1 MAVYEAFWV
10 VALKYRAG
18 RLDTQESSPQAGL
31 RQPSGRFSRVDAQH
45 PFARSLA
52 LSMDVES
59 RNRRIMETFWQD
71 LRYSLRTLFKKPGF
85 TFVVVTTLALG
96 IGANATIFTWIKAVL
111 LASLPGIEQ
120 PEKLVEVWGATRNNS
135 ALSSSYV
142 DYLDYRD
149 QNKVLSGLT
158 AHQVLPLNLGRSEK
172 PERVWGAIVSGNY
185 FDVLGVRALIGRTF
199 LPEEDR
205 TPNTHPVVVIGY
217 GLWERRFGADPN
229 VLGRTITLNEHDFTV
244 IGVAPK
250 DFGSPF
256 AGLALDVWTPV
267 MMKDYVARPHFS
279 LTDRGSRWLMV
290 MGRLKP
296 GATVPQAQ
304 ANIAAIASHLEQE
317 YPQTNEQLG
326 VAVYSVMQS
335 PFSLKQDMRPALA
348 ILMAAVAVVL
358 LIACANVA
366 NLLLARAASRRK
378 EIAVRLALGGSRG
391 RLVRQMLTESF
402 VLASLGAALGLA
414 IAFWTARSLAAFLPP
429 YASRASFDTRPDA
442 VVFAFTLGLT
452 VITTLLFGLAPT
464 LHASKQDL
472 VTAMKDNTATVGRGP
487 RKVSLRH
494 ALVITQVALSM
505 VALISAGLFVRSL
518 REAYSADPGFNPHG
532 VLLASFDPFLSGYD
546 ESRGREFYRRL
557 VERVRTVPGI
567 QSATLARRLPLTDGG
582 IAFANVAIDG
592 YAPAKDED
600 MRLNYET
607 VGPQYFQTMRIP
619 FVHGRDFDERDQEG
633 APGVV
638 IINETM
644 AGRYWPGGDA
654 LGRRLKLTK
663 DWLEIVGIA
672 KDVKNRSL
680 SEAPQPFLYLPLLQ
694 DYRSNMILVARTTID
709 PEKMFQPVRAE
720 VAALDP
726 KIPIFGVK
734 TFEEH
739 IGISFFLQ
747 RMAATLLSIFGLLAL
762 SLAAIGLY
770 GVMAYSVSQRT
781 RELGIRVSVGAE
793 RRDIFK
799 LILGQGLAISVV
811 GLLAGLVAA
820 LGVTRLTARLLYG
833 VSATDPVTFIVIAL
847 LLLCVTLLACY
858 LPARRATKVDPMI
871 ALRFE

>member
-1 MAVYEAFWV
+1 
-10 VALKYRAG
+10 
-18 RLDTQESSPQAGL
+18 
-31 RQPSGRFSRVDAQH
+31 
-45 PFARSLA
+45 
-52 LSMDVES
+52 
-59 RNRRIMETFWQD
+59 METFWQD

-85 TFVVVTTLALG
+85 TLVVVCTLALG

-120 PEKLVEVWGATRNNS
+120 PDGLVELWGATRNNS
-135 ALSSSYV
+135 ALSSSYL

-149 QNKVLSGLT
+149 QNKVLSGLI

-185 FDVLGVRALIGRTF
+185 FDVLGVRPLIGRTF

-205 TPNTHPVVVIGY
+205 TPNTHPVAVIGY
-217 GLWERRFGADPN
+217 GLWERHFGADPN
-229 VLGRTITLNEHDFTV
+229 VLGRTITLNEHDFKV
-244 IGVAPK
+244 IAVAPK
-250 DFGSPF
+250 EFGSPF

-304 ANIAAIASHLEQE
+304 ANIGAIATHLEQE

-326 VAVYSVMQS
+326 IAVYSVLQS
-335 PFSLKQDMRPALA
+335 PFSLKQNMRPALA

-366 NLLLARAASRRK
+366 NLLLVRASSRRK

-402 VLASLGAALGLA
+402 VLASLGTALGLA

-442 VVFAFTLGLT
+442 VVFAFALGLT

-472 VTAMKDNTATVGRGP
+472 VTAMKDNTAAVGRGR

-518 REAYSADPGFNPHG
+518 REAYKADPGFDPHS

-546 ESRGREFYRRL
+546 ETRGREFYRRL
-557 VERVRTVPGI
+557 VERVRTIPGI
-567 QSATLARRLPLTDGG
+567 ESATLARRLPFTGDG
-582 IAFANVAIDG
+582 IAFANVTIDG

-619 FVHGRDFDERDQEG
+619 FVRGRDFEERDQEG

-644 AGRYWPGGDA
+644 ARRYWPGGDA
-654 LGRRLKLTK
+654 LGRRLKLNK

-680 SEAPQPFLYLPLLQ
+680 SEGPRPFLYLPLLQ
-694 DYRSNMILVARTTID
+694 DYRSNMILVARTVVE
-709 PEKMFQPVRAE
+709 PEKMFQSVRAE

-726 KIPIFGVK
+726 GIPIFDAK
-734 TFEEH
+734 TLEEH
-739 IGISFFLQ
+739 IGISLFLQ
-747 RMAATLLSIFGLLAL
+747 RMAAMLLSIFGLLAL

-781 RELGIRVSVGAE
+781 RELGIRISVGAE

-799 LILGQGLAISVV
+799 LILGQGLALSLV
-811 GLLAGLVAA
+811 GLLGGLVLA
-820 LGVTRLTARLLYG
+820 LAVTRLTAKLLYG
-833 VSATDPVTFIVIAL
+833 VSATDPVTFALIAL

-858 LPARRATKVDPMI
+858 FPARRATRVDPMI
-871 ALRFE
+871 ALRIE

>member
-1 MAVYEAFWV
+1 M
-10 VALKYRAG
+10 G
-18 RLDTQESSPQAGL
+18 
-31 RQPSGRFSRVDAQH
+31 
-45 PFARSLA
+45 
-52 LSMDVES
+52 
-59 RNRRIMETFWQD
+59 IFWQD
-71 LRYSLRTLFKKPGF
+71 LRYSLRMLIKRPGF
-85 TFVVVTTLALG
+85 TIVVVTTLALG

-120 PEKLVEVWGATRNNS
+120 PEKLVEIWGATRNNS

-149 QNKVLSGLT
+149 QNTVLSGLI

-185 FDVLGVRALIGRTF
+185 FDVLGIKPFIGRPF

-217 GLWERRFGADPN
+217 GLWERRFGADPS
-229 VLGRTITLNEHDFTV
+229 VLGRTVTLNEHDFTV

-250 DFGSPF
+250 EFGSPF

-304 ANIAAIASHLEQE
+304 ANIAAIASHLEHE

-335 PFSLKQDMRPALA
+335 PFSLKQNMRPALA
-348 ILMAAVAVVL
+348 ILMAAVGVVL

-391 RLVRQMLTESF
+391 RLVQQMLTESF
-402 VLASLGAALGLA
+402 VLASLGATLGLA

-429 YASRASFDTRPDA
+429 YANRASFDTRPDA

-472 VTAMKDNTATVGRGP
+472 VRAMKDNTATVGRGS
-487 RKVSLRH
+487 RKLSLRH

-518 REAYSADPGFNPHG
+518 REAYKADPGFDPHG

-567 QSATLARRLPLTDGG
+567 ESATLARRLPLTDGG
-582 IAFANVAIDG
+582 IAFAAVTIDG

-619 FVHGRDFDERDQEG
+619 FVHGRDFEERDQEG

-644 AGRYWPGGDA
+644 ARRYWPGGDA

-663 DWLEIVGIA
+663 DWLVIVGVA
-672 KDVKNRSL
+672 KDVKNRSFN
-680 SEAPQPFLYLPLLQ
+680 EARQPFLYLPLLQ
-694 DYRSNMILVARTTID
+694 DYRSNMILVARTAVE

-726 KIPIFGVK
+726 EIPLFDAK
-734 TFEEH
+734 TLEEH
-739 IGISFFLQ
+739 VGISLFLQ

-781 RELGIRVSVGAE
+781 RELGIRISVGAE

-799 LILGQGLAISVV
+799 LILGQGLALSIV
-811 GLLAGLVAA
+811 GLLGGLVAA
-820 LGVTRLTARLLYG
+820 LAVTRLTANLLYG
-833 VSATDPVTFIVIAL
+833 VSATDPVTFIVIAV
-847 LLLCVTLLACY
+847 LLLCVTLMACY
-858 LPARRATKVDPMI
+858 IPARRATRVDPMI
-871 ALRFE
+871 ALRAE

>member
-1 MAVYEAFWV
+1 
-10 VALKYRAG
+10 
-18 RLDTQESSPQAGL
+18 
-31 RQPSGRFSRVDAQH
+31 
-45 PFARSLA
+45 
-52 LSMDVES
+52 
-59 RNRRIMETFWQD
+59 METFWQD

-149 QNKVLSGLT
+149 QNKVLSGLI

-185 FDVLGVRALIGRTF
+185 FDVLGIKALIGRTF

-244 IGVAPK
+244 IGVGPK
-250 DFGSPF
+250 DFASPF

-317 YPQTNEQLG
+317 YPQTNERLG
-326 VAVYSVMQS
+326 VAVYSVLQS

-348 ILMAAVAVVL
+348 ILMAAVGVVL

-378 EIAVRLALGGSRG
+378 EIALRLALGASRR
-391 RLVRQMLTESF
+391 RLVQQMLTESF

-518 REAYSADPGFNPHG
+518 REAYKADPGFDPHG
-532 VLLASFDPFLSGYD
+532 VVLASLDPFLSGYD

-557 VERVRTVPGI
+557 VERVSAVPGI

-582 IAFANVAIDG
+582 IAFANVVIDG

-619 FVHGRDFDERDQEG
+619 FVHGRDFDERDQED
-633 APGVV
+633 ARGVV

-644 AGRYWPGGDA
+644 ARRYWPGGEA

-672 KDVKNRSL
+672 KDVKYRSL
-680 SEAPQPFLYLPLLQ
+680 NEAPQPFLYLPLLQ
-694 DYRSNMILVARTTID
+694 DYRSNMILVARTTIE

-726 KIPIFGVK
+726 KIPMFGVK

-739 IGISFFLQ
+739 VGISLFLQ

-770 GVMAYSVSQRT
+770 GVMAYSVSQRS

-820 LGVTRLTARLLYG
+820 FAVTRLTAKLLYG
-833 VSATDPVTFIVIAL
+833 ISATDPVTFIVIAL

-858 LPARRATKVDPMI
+858 FPARRATRVDPMI
-871 ALRFE
+871 ALRVD

>member
-1 MAVYEAFWV
+1 
-10 VALKYRAG
+10 
-18 RLDTQESSPQAGL
+18 
-31 RQPSGRFSRVDAQH
+31 
-45 PFARSLA
+45 
-52 LSMDVES
+52 
-59 RNRRIMETFWQD
+59 MEIFWQD
-71 LRYSLRTLFKKPGF
+71 LRYSLRTLFKRPGF
-85 TFVVVTTLALG
+85 TFVVVTILALG

-120 PEKLVEVWGATRNNS
+120 PEKLVEIWGATRNNS

-149 QNKVLSGLT
+149 QNKVLSGLI
-158 AHQVLPLNLGRSEK
+158 AHQVLPLNLARSEK

-185 FDVLGVRALIGRTF
+185 FDILGVKPLIGRTF

-217 GLWERRFGADPN
+217 GLWERRFGADSN

-250 DFGSPF
+250 DFASPF

-267 MMKDYVARPHFS
+267 MMKDYAARPHFS

-290 MGRLKP
+290 MGRLRP

-304 ANIAAIASHLEQE
+304 ANIAAIAGHLEQE
-317 YPQTNEQLG
+317 YPQTNEQMG
-326 VAVYSVMQS
+326 VAVYSVLQS

-378 EIAVRLALGGSRG
+378 EIAVRLALGGTRG

-464 LHASKQDL
+464 LRASRQDL

-518 REAYSADPGFNPHG
+518 REAYKADPGFDPHG

-557 VERVRTVPGI
+557 VERVKTVPGI

-619 FVHGRDFDERDQEG
+619 FVHGRDFDERDQED
-633 APGVV
+633 ARGVV

-644 AGRYWPGGDA
+644 ARRYWPGGDA

-672 KDVKNRSL
+672 KDVKYRSL

-694 DYRSNMILVARTTID
+694 DYRSNMILVARTTIE
-709 PEKMFQPVRAE
+709 PEKMFQPVRAA

-726 KIPIFGVK
+726 EIPIFDFK

-739 IGISFFLQ
+739 VGISLYLQ

-762 SLAAIGLY
+762 SLASIGLY

-781 RELGIRVSVGAE
+781 RELGIRISVGAE

-799 LILGQGLAISVV
+799 LILGQGLALAIV
-811 GLLAGLVAA
+811 GLLGGLVVA
-820 LGVTRLTARLLYG
+820 LAVTRLMAKLLYG
-833 VSATDPVTFIVIAL
+833 VSTNDPVTFAAIAL
-847 LLLCVTLLACY
+847 VLMGVALQACY
-858 LPARRATKVDPMI
+858 FPARRATMVDPMT

>member
-1 MAVYEAFWV
+1 
-10 VALKYRAG
+10 
-18 RLDTQESSPQAGL
+18 
-31 RQPSGRFSRVDAQH
+31 
-45 PFARSLA
+45 
-52 LSMDVES
+52 
-59 RNRRIMETFWQD
+59 
-71 LRYSLRTLFKKPGF
+71 
-85 TFVVVTTLALG
+85 
-96 IGANATIFTWIKAVL
+96 
-111 LASLPGIEQ
+111 
-120 PEKLVEVWGATRNNS
+120 
-135 ALSSSYV
+135 
-142 DYLDYRD
+142 
-149 QNKVLSGLT
+149 
-158 AHQVLPLNLGRSEK
+158 
-172 PERVWGAIVSGNY
+172 
-185 FDVLGVRALIGRTF
+185 
-199 LPEEDR
+199 
-205 TPNTHPVVVIGY
+205 
-217 GLWERRFGADPN
+217 
-229 VLGRTITLNEHDFTV
+229 
-244 IGVAPK
+244 
-250 DFGSPF
+250 
-256 AGLALDVWTPV
+256 
-267 MMKDYVARPHFS
+267 
-279 LTDRGSRWLMV
+279 MV

-335 PFSLKQDMRPALA
+335 PFSLKQNMRPALA

-366 NLLLARAASRRK
+366 NLLLTRAASRRK

-391 RLVRQMLTESF
+391 RLVWQMLTESF

-518 REAYSADPGFNPHG
+518 REAYAADPGFDPRG

-557 VERVRTVPGI
+557 VERVKTVPGI

-633 APGVV
+633 ARGVV

-644 AGRYWPGGDA
+644 ARRYWPGGDA

-694 DYRSNMILVARTTID
+694 DYRSNMILVARTAIE
-709 PEKMFQPVRAE
+709 PEKMSQSIRAE

-726 KIPIFGVK
+726 EIPIFDFK
-734 TFEEH
+734 TLEDH
-739 IGISFFLQ
+739 VGISLYLQ

-762 SLAAIGLY
+762 SLAAVGLY
-770 GVMAYSVSQRT
+770 GVMAYTVSQRT
-781 RELGIRVSVGAE
+781 RELGIRISVGAKQG
-793 RRDIFK
+793 DVLK
-799 LILGQGLAISVV
+799 LILGQGLTLAVIGMIG
-811 GLLAGLVAA
+811 GLITALA
-820 LGVTRLTARLLYG
+820 VTRLSAHLLYG
-833 VSATDPVTFIVIAL
+833 ISAADPVTFTGIAAL
-847 LLLCVTLLACY
+847 LFGVALAASY
-858 LPARRATKVDPMI
+858 FPARRATRVDPMI
-871 ALRFE
+871 ALRMD

>member
-1 MAVYEAFWV
+1 
-10 VALKYRAG
+10 
-18 RLDTQESSPQAGL
+18 
-31 RQPSGRFSRVDAQH
+31 
-45 PFARSLA
+45 
-52 LSMDVES
+52 
-59 RNRRIMETFWQD
+59 METFWQD
-71 LRYSLRTLFKKPGF
+71 LRYSLRMLIKRPGF
-85 TFVVVTTLALG
+85 TFVVVATLALG

-120 PEKLVEVWGATRNNS
+120 PEKLVEIWGATRNNS

-149 QNKVLSGLT
+149 QNNVLSGLI

-185 FDVLGVRALIGRTF
+185 FEVLGVKALIGRTF

-217 GLWERRFGADPN
+217 GLWERRFGADPK

-250 DFGSPF
+250 DFASPF

-304 ANIAAIASHLEQE
+304 ANVAAIASHLEHE

-335 PFSLKQDMRPALA
+335 PFSLKQNMRPALA

-366 NLLLARAASRRK
+366 NLLLARASSRRK
-378 EIAVRLALGGSRG
+378 EIALRLALGGSRG

-429 YASRASFDTRPDA
+429 YAIRAGFDTRPDA

-464 LHASKQDL
+464 LHASKLDL
-472 VTAMKDNTATVGRGP
+472 VTAMKDNTVTVGRGP
-487 RKVSLRH
+487 RKISLRH
-494 ALVITQVALSM
+494 SLVITQVALSM

-518 REAYSADPGFNPHG
+518 REAYKADPGFDPHG

-557 VERVRTVPGI
+557 VERIRTVPGI

-619 FVHGRDFDERDQEG
+619 FVHGRDFDERDREG
-633 APGVV
+633 AHGVV

-644 AGRYWPGGDA
+644 ARRYWPGGDA

-663 DWLEIVGIA
+663 DWLEVVGIA

-680 SEAPQPFLYLPLLQ
+680 SETPQPFLYLPLLQ
-694 DYRSNMILVARTTID
+694 DYRSNMILVARTAIE
-709 PEKMFQPVRAE
+709 PEQMSQSVRAE

-726 KIPIFGVK
+726 GIPIFDVK
-734 TFEEH
+734 TLEEH
-739 IGISFFLQ
+739 VGISLFLQ

-820 LGVTRLTARLLYG
+820 LAVTRLTAKLLYG
-833 VSATDPVTFIVIAL
+833 VSATDPITFIVITL

-858 LPARRATKVDPMI
+858 FPARRATKVDPMI

>member
-1 MAVYEAFWV
+1 
-10 VALKYRAG
+10 
-18 RLDTQESSPQAGL
+18 
-31 RQPSGRFSRVDAQH
+31 
-45 PFARSLA
+45 
-52 LSMDVES
+52 
-59 RNRRIMETFWQD
+59 
-71 LRYSLRTLFKKPGF
+71 
-85 TFVVVTTLALG
+85 
-96 IGANATIFTWIKAVL
+96 
-111 LASLPGIEQ
+111 
-120 PEKLVEVWGATRNNS
+120 
-135 ALSSSYV
+135 
-142 DYLDYRD
+142 
-149 QNKVLSGLT
+149 
-158 AHQVLPLNLGRSEK
+158 
-172 PERVWGAIVSGNY
+172 
-185 FDVLGVRALIGRTF
+185 
-199 LPEEDR
+199 
-205 TPNTHPVVVIGY
+205 
-217 GLWERRFGADPN
+217 
-229 VLGRTITLNEHDFTV
+229 
-244 IGVAPK
+244 
-250 DFGSPF
+250 
-256 AGLALDVWTPV
+256 

-304 ANIAAIASHLEQE
+304 ANIAAIAGHLEQE
-317 YPQTNEQLG
+317 YPQTNEQMS
-326 VAVYSVMQS
+326 VAVYSVLQS

-378 EIAVRLALGGSRG
+378 EIALRLALGGSRG

-429 YASRASFDTRPDA
+429 YASRVTFDTRPDA

-505 VALISAGLFVRSL
+505 VALVSAGLFVRSL
-518 REAYSADPGFNPHG
+518 QQAYRADPGFDPHG

-557 VERVRTVPGI
+557 VERVRTLPGI
-567 QSATLARRLPLTDGG
+567 QSATLARRLPFTGDG
-582 IAFANVAIDG
+582 IAFASVAIDG

-619 FVHGRDFDERDQEG
+619 LAHGRDFDERDQDG

-654 LGRRLKLTK
+654 LGRRIKLTK

-694 DYRSNMILVARTTID
+694 DYRSNMILVARTPTE
-709 PEKMFQPVRAE
+709 PQQVSKSVRAV

-726 KIPIFGVK
+726 GIPIFDVK
-734 TFEEH
+734 TLEEH
-739 IGISFFLQ
+739 VGVSLYLQ

-793 RRDIFK
+793 RHDIFK
-799 LILGQGLAISVV
+799 LILGQGLAMSVV

-820 LGVTRLTARLLYG
+820 LAVTRLTANLLYG

-858 LPARRATKVDPMI
+858 FPARRATKVDPII
-871 ALRFE
+871 ALRIE

>member
-1 MAVYEAFWV
+1 
-10 VALKYRAG
+10 
-18 RLDTQESSPQAGL
+18 
-31 RQPSGRFSRVDAQH
+31 
-45 PFARSLA
+45 
-52 LSMDVES
+52 
-59 RNRRIMETFWQD
+59 METFWQD
-71 LRYSLRTLFKKPGF
+71 LRYSLRTLFKRPAF

-120 PEKLVEVWGATRNNS
+120 PEELVEIWGATRNNS

-149 QNKVLSGLT
+149 QNTVLSGLI

-185 FDVLGVRALIGRTF
+185 FDILGVKALIGRTF

-205 TPNTHPVVVIGY
+205 TPNTHPVVVMGY

-279 LTDRGSRWLMV
+279 LSDRGSRWLMV

-304 ANIAAIASHLEQE
+304 ANIAAIASHLEHE
-317 YPQTNEQLG
+317 YPQTNQQLG
-326 VAVYSVMQS
+326 VAVYSVTQS
-335 PFSLKQDMRPALA
+335 PFSLKQNMRPALA
-348 ILMAAVAVVL
+348 ILMAAVGVVL

-378 EIAVRLALGGSRG
+378 EMALRLALGGSRG

-402 VLASLGAALGLA
+402 VLASLGATLGLA

-429 YASRASFDTRPDA
+429 YANRASFDTRPDA

-472 VTAMKDNTATVGRGP
+472 VTAMKDNTPAIGRGT
-487 RKVSLRH
+487 RKVNLRH
-494 ALVITQVALSM
+494 ALVVLQVALSM
-505 VALISAGLFVRSL
+505 VALISAGLFVRTV
-518 REAYSADPGFNPHG
+518 REAYKADPGFDPHG

-567 QSATLARRLPLTDGG
+567 ESATLARRLPLTDGG
-582 IAFANVAIDG
+582 IAFVGVTIDG

-633 APGVV
+633 ARGVV
-638 IINETM
+638 IVNETM
-644 AGRYWPGGDA
+644 ARRYWPGGDA
-654 LGRRLKLTK
+654 LGRRLKLAK
-663 DWLEIVGIA
+663 DWLEIVGVA

-680 SEAPQPFLYLPLLQ
+680 SEAPHPFLYLPLLQ
-694 DYRSNMILVARTTID
+694 DYRSNMILVARTAVE
-709 PEKMFQPVRAE
+709 PEKMFQSVRAE
-720 VAALDP
+720 VATLDP
-726 KIPIFGVK
+726 EVRVFDAK
-734 TFEEH
+734 TLEEH
-739 IGISFFLQ
+739 VGISLFLQ

-811 GLLAGLVAA
+811 GLLAGLVVA
-820 LGVTRLTARLLYG
+820 LAVTRLTANLLYG
-833 VSATDPVTFIVIAL
+833 VSATDPVTFIVIGL
-847 LLLCVTLLACY
+847 LLLCITLLACY
-858 LPARRATKVDPMI
+858 FPARRATKIDPMI

>member
-1 MAVYEAFWV
+1 
-10 VALKYRAG
+10 
-18 RLDTQESSPQAGL
+18 
-31 RQPSGRFSRVDAQH
+31 
-45 PFARSLA
+45 
-52 LSMDVES
+52 
-59 RNRRIMETFWQD
+59 
-71 LRYSLRTLFKKPGF
+71 
-85 TFVVVTTLALG
+85 
-96 IGANATIFTWIKAVL
+96 
-111 LASLPGIEQ
+111 
-120 PEKLVEVWGATRNNS
+120 
-135 ALSSSYV
+135 
-142 DYLDYRD
+142 
-149 QNKVLSGLT
+149 
-158 AHQVLPLNLGRSEK
+158 
-172 PERVWGAIVSGNY
+172 
-185 FDVLGVRALIGRTF
+185 
-199 LPEEDR
+199 
-205 TPNTHPVVVIGY
+205 
-217 GLWERRFGADPN
+217 
-229 VLGRTITLNEHDFTV
+229 
-244 IGVAPK
+244 
-250 DFGSPF
+250 
-256 AGLALDVWTPV
+256 
-267 MMKDYVARPHFS
+267 
-279 LTDRGSRWLMV
+279 MV

-317 YPQTNEQLG
+317 YPQTNERLG
-326 VAVYSVMQS
+326 VAVYSVLQS

-366 NLLLARAASRRK
+366 NLLLARATSRRK

-442 VVFAFTLGLT
+442 VVFTFTLGLT

-518 REAYSADPGFNPHG
+518 REAYAADPGFDPHG

-557 VERVRTVPGI
+557 VERVSAVPGI

-582 IAFANVAIDG
+582 IAFANVVIDG
-592 YAPAKDED
+592 YAAAKDED

-633 APGVV
+633 ARGVV

-644 AGRYWPGGDA
+644 ARRYWPGGDA

-672 KDVKNRSL
+672 TDVKNRSL
-680 SEAPQPFLYLPLLQ
+680 RESPQPFLYLPLLQ
-694 DYRSNMILVARTTID
+694 DYRSNMILVARTPIE
-709 PEKMFQPVRAE
+709 PEKMSQSIRAE

-726 KIPIFGVK
+726 EIPIFDFK
-734 TFEEH
+734 TLEDH
-739 IGISFFLQ
+739 VGISLFLQ

-781 RELGIRVSVGAE
+781 REMGIRISVGAKQG
-793 RRDIFK
+793 DVLK
-799 LILGQGLAISVV
+799 LILGQGLTLAVIGIIG
-811 GLLAGLVAA
+811 GLITALA
-820 LGVTRLTARLLYG
+820 VTRLSAHLLYG
-833 VSATDPVTFIVIAL
+833 VSATDPVTFTGIAL
-847 LLLCVTLLACY
+847 LLLGVALTASY
-858 LPARRATKVDPMI
+858 FPARRATKIDPMI
-871 ALRFE
+871 ALRMD